1 MSYPLIGDL
10 RRGLVAVT
18 RIKRSDEIAQAIAD
32 LIIDRKLEPGAPLPP
47 EVTLMEDLGVSR
59 NSVRESIKALQA
71 LGIVE
76 IRHGYGTFVGS
87 GSSAALQ
94 PWLVFR
100 TRLAGGK
107 DTERLAELL
116 EVREIL
122 ETEVTRRVAVSH
134 EPSLL
139 DALGGCIDRMAAGDP
154 ADSAVADRHFHELIC
169 NAAGVPLAREL
180 VGLFWDV
187 YRTLEGKLETIT
199 STPEQIAKR
208 HQLIVDAIRSG
219 DTEQAEHAVH
229 SHFDDVRQRLHSG
242 PYAGTTPQ
250 PSP

>member
-1 MSYPLIGDL
+1 M
-10 RRGLVAVT
+10 AVT
-18 RIKRSDEIAQAIAD
+18 RPINRTRRSDEIAQAIAD
-32 LIIDRKLEPGAPLPP
+32 LIIERKLEPGAPLPP

-59 NSVRESIKALQA
+59 NSIRESIKALQA

-100 TRLAGGK
+100 TRLAGAGAG
-107 DTERLAELL
+107 TGRLAELL

-122 ETEVTRRVAVSH
+122 ETEVTRRVAGSH
-134 EPSLL
+134 EPELL

-154 ADSAVADRHFHELIC
+154 ADSAVADRYFHELIC
-169 NAAGVPLAREL
+169 DAAGVPLAREL

-187 YRTLEGKLETIT
+187 YRTLEGELETIT

-208 HQLIVDAIRSG
+208 HQVIVDAIRSG
-219 DTEQAEHAVH
+219 DTERAEHAVH

-242 PYAGTTPQ
+242 PYAGTTP
-250 PSP
+250 S

>member
-1 MSYPLIGDL
+1 
-10 RRGLVAVT
+10 VAVT
-18 RIKRSDEIAQAIAD
+18 RQESRTRLARTRRSDEIAQAIAD
-32 LIIDRKLEPGAPLPP
+32 LIIERKLEPGAPLPP

-59 NSVRESIKALQA
+59 NSIRESIKALQA

-100 TRLAGGK
+100 TRLAGASGLN
-107 DTERLAELL
+107 TGRLAELL

-122 ETEVTRRVAVSH
+122 ETEVTRRVARSH
-134 EPSLL
+134 QPELL

-154 ADSAVADRHFHELIC
+154 ADSPVADRHFHELIC
-169 NAAGVPLAREL
+169 DAAGVPLAREL

-187 YRTLEGKLETIT
+187 YRTLEGELETIT

-208 HQLIVDAIRSG
+208 HQVIVDAIRFG
-219 DTEQAEHAVH
+219 DTERAEDAVH
-229 SHFDDVRQRLHSG
+229 SHFDDVRERLHSG
-242 PYAGTTPQ
+242 PYAGTTPA
-250 PSP
+250 